1 MTKYQRCDVGSDSI
15 KCESMSN
22 WADTMQFQTGSKQ
35 VKILFPGRTD
45 PQNVSLLGRVLT
57 LPRQLTW
64 RAQSGPHHSWC
75 LFSFYYFFCQDGND
89 QDKMAAKCRTLG
101 KLSITQKGRRTLGH
115 LYTSV
120 IHQAKYK
127 SFVLHQCINTPPN
140 HCSHNTRT
148 KSRSKEK
155 KFAIN
160 KNYNWCVSYF
170 FIYNPLN
177 HFSHTGAKWVVKL
190 HTHKIQFTFHDTVH
204 KSWTD
209 IQSSCMYIPWSPSVL
224 PLLYNRSCW
233 HCPLFL
239 LAFQYQVKINYF
251 RKKTLRSILGQHK
264 NSHTVHWW
272 KAVQK

>member
-160 KNYNWCVSYF
+160 RKITTGVCLIFLYITRSTISVILVQNESWNYTHTKFSSHFMILFTKVEQ
-170 FIYNPLN
+170 IYRAAACTFHEALQYCLCCT
-177 HFSHTGAKWVVKL
+177 TGAAG
-190 HTHKIQFTFHDTVH
+190 TVH
-204 KSWTD
+204 YS
-209 IQSSCMYIPWSPSVL
+209 
-224 PLLYNRSCW
+224 
-233 HCPLFL
+233 F
-239 LAFQYQVKINYF
+239 
-251 RKKTLRSILGQHK
+251 
-264 NSHTVHWW
+264 
-272 KAVQK
+272 